1 MPPSIKIGEKLSSAK
16 SAIAYAF
23 NKFFAGAALRL
34 MNSLGST
41 VSEAYHNYV
50 RCEDTFD
57 KVNQRPLFSLTIQ
70 SCFAICSP
78 SALSVA
84 NLIGLMTI

>member
-1 MPPSIKIGEKLSSAK
+1 MPPSITTGGKLSSDK
-16 SAIAYAF
+16 SAIANAF
-23 NKFFAGAALRL
+23 HKFFAGAALRL

-70 SCFAICSP
+70 SCFASCSP